1 MWTGAKCLA
10 CRHQLEK
17 LCGRRHRI
25 ECVGVVCPSRH
36 LVSRSSGMS
45 DSERDQIDS
54 EAEEFIRMCSERI
67 RTLQQNGTPKTACC
81 I

>member
-1 MWTGAKCLA
+1 M
-10 CRHQLEK
+10 
-17 LCGRRHRI
+17 GRLS
-25 ECVGVVCPSRH
+25 VFVLCPSRH

-67 RTLQQNGTPKTACC
+67 RTLQQDGTYVHHKTVCC